1 MTRFTSPFPGRA
13 PQLNKESIMNIK
25 GFPFKPVIVLITMI
39 SGFGAYLITQKND
52 SPIEQATEAVLRT
65 QGIDIDFSPNDD

>member
-1 MTRFTSPFPGRA
+1 
-13 PQLNKESIMNIK
+13 MNIK

-65 QGIDIDFSPNDD
+65 QGIDIDFSPNDN